1 MIFGLKIISYFLLR
15 NPCHSQN
22 NPIGKLLA
30 AFFFCNF
37 LKLLTTT
44 FFLGGMSLQEM
55 TGLGAEEPSGSIAVG
70 HGSCTEGEDSCSRGD
85 SCGLGTHGRL
95 EWLVEMRKTFEGL

>member
-1 MIFGLKIISYFLLR
+1 
-15 NPCHSQN
+15 
-22 NPIGKLLA
+22 
-30 AFFFCNF
+30 
-37 LKLLTTT
+37 
-44 FFLGGMSLQEM
+44 MSLQEM
-55 TGLGAEEPSGSIAVG
+55 TGLGAEEPSGSIAAG

>member
-1 MIFGLKIISYFLLR
+1 M
-15 NPCHSQN
+15 
-22 NPIGKLLA
+22 
-30 AFFFCNF
+30 
-37 LKLLTTT
+37 KLLTTT

-55 TGLGAEEPSGSIAVG
+55 TGLGAEEPSGSIAAG

-95 EWLVEMRKTFEGL
+95 KWCNGAMMEMRKTFVGL